1 MRVSFHG
8 VRGSHSVCGARYL
21 KFGGCTASVSIE
33 AAGWRILLDLGTGL
47 IGQGKIWTNGAS
59 NGLPPARPLVALVSH
74 PHHDHLAG
82 FAFFKPAYRAG
93 WKLELYGPKLR
104 GLEFGEI
111 IAQTMAAPYFPVAFD
126 ELKAAITT
134 GSFATA
140 QSLLL
145 HTDGIRRWGDYA
157 AAAPAAGVKITALH
171 NPNHPKDGV
180 MNYAI
185 ECGGKRLI
193 YATDTESHADAAG
206 PLCDFA
212 QGADLLIHDAQ
223 YTPAEYHHDEDPTLG
238 YGHSTHEMA
247 CAVARRAAVKALV
260 LFHHDP
266 DHGDAEL
273 EAIETQ
279 AAALFPG
286 TRLAHEGMVVEI

>member
-47 IGQGKIWTNGAS
+47 IAPGKIWASEKNGS
-59 NGLPPARPLVALVSH
+59 PPARPLIALVSH
-74 PHHDHLAG
+74 PHRDHLAG

-104 GLEFGEI
+104 NIEFGEMI
-111 IAQTMAAPYFPVAFD
+111 TRSMAVPFFPVEFD
-126 ELKAAITT
+126 ELKASITT

-145 HTDGIRRWGDYA
+145 HADGARRWGDYG
-157 AAAPAAGVKITALH
+157 AAAPAGGVKITALH

-193 YATDTESHADAAG
+193 YATDTESTADAAA

-223 YTPAEYHHDEDPTLG
+223 YTPAEYHHDDDPTRG

-247 CAVARRAAVKALV
+247 CAVAVRSAVKSLL

-273 EAIETQ
+273 ESIETQ
-279 AAALFPG
+279 AAAHFPG
-286 TRLAHEGMVVEI
+286 TRLAYEGMVVEI